1 MCRKGGSSSY
11 ALRTTRRKCEAS
23 DRIPGSPSPLT
34 LKPSRPTSCS
44 CVARQPWRSS
54 MASRTSTSR
63 LRTGMFLEKSGMG
76 STRRFAA
83 YTLESRESAS
93 RPNGQS
99 LSTSRRRFP
108 KPLRSC
114 WLSASSCVFSRLLT
128 GTLLM
133 DWVGQS
139 DFQSP
144 AAVQEQGSN
153 AAIKVWNGKIVELV
167 YDSEIIET
175 TENPDLY
182 SQT

>member
-1 MCRKGGSSSY
+1 
-11 ALRTTRRKCEAS
+11 
-23 DRIPGSPSPLT
+23 
-34 LKPSRPTSCS
+34 
-44 CVARQPWRSS
+44 
-54 MASRTSTSR
+54 
-63 LRTGMFLEKSGMG
+63 
-76 STRRFAA
+76 
-83 YTLESRESAS
+83 
-93 RPNGQS
+93 
-99 LSTSRRRFP
+99 
-108 KPLRSC
+108 
-114 WLSASSCVFSRLLT
+114 
-128 GTLLM
+128 M